1 MLRLATRLP
10 PTSVTDKVP
19 ASMPR
24 MLLLVLAALAA
35 SAVASPPATAAAAE
49 VEALERLAL
58 VDVQRCIMETK
69 EGRRA
74 KKDLEDTFAKGQAR
88 IDRKAKDLQKRFTD
102 LQAKAPLLSQDV
114 LQKRQE
120 ELMRSQAELEQ
131 LGAELQQ
138 EVVEKE
144 GLLTEQI
151 YARVADIVEQ
161 IALEEKIQV
170 VLVRSEM
177 TVLWADPK
185 LDLTNRVIVRYDK
198 NHK

>member
-1 MLRLATRLP
+1 MNGAVVVKNALRVLGAL
-10 PTSVTDKVP
+10 SV
-19 ASMPR
+19 
-24 MLLLVLAALAA
+24 LLCGNHAHAQTM
-35 SAVASPPATAAAAE
+35 SQVASGQSSCTTE
-49 VEALERLAL
+49 GGEGLSTQL

-69 EGRRA
+69 EGKRA
-74 KKDLEDTFAKGQAR
+74 KKELEDTFAKGQAR
-88 IDRKAKDLQKRFTD
+88 IDRKAKDLQKRLAD
-102 LQAKAPLLSQDV
+102 LQAKAPMLSEAE

-131 LGAELQQ
+131 LGQELQQ
-138 EVVEKE
+138 EVMEKE

-151 YARVADIVEQ
+151 YGRVADIVAQ
-161 IALEEKIQV
+161 ISLEDGIQV

-198 NHK
+198 DHK

>member
-1 MLRLATRLP
+1 
-10 PTSVTDKVP
+10 
-19 ASMPR
+19 MPNR
-24 MLLLVLAALAA
+24 MLALVLTAVAGL
-35 SAVASPPATAAAAE
+35 AVASPPVTAVAAAGE
-49 VEALERLAL
+49 VEALERIAL
-58 VDVQRCIMETK
+58 VDMQRCIMETK

-88 IDRKAKDLQKRFTD
+88 IDRKAKDLQKRLAD
-102 LQAKAPLLSQDV
+102 LQAKAPMLSEAE

-120 ELMRSQAELEQ
+120 ELMRSQAELQQ

-138 EVVEKE
+138 EVMEKE

-151 YARVADIVEQ
+151 YGRVADIVEQ

-198 NHK
+198 DHK

>member
-1 MLRLATRLP
+1 MLA
-10 PTSVTDKVP
+10 
-19 ASMPR
+19 
-24 MLLLVLAALAA
+24 LVLSALALT
-35 SAVASPPATAAAAE
+35 AVASPSAPAAAAE
-49 VEALERLAL
+49 VEALERIAL

-69 EGRRA
+69 EGKRA

-88 IDRKAKDLQKRFTD
+88 IERKAKDLQKRLTD
-102 LQAKAPLLSQDV
+102 LQAKAPMLSQAE

-138 EVVEKE
+138 EVMEKE
-144 GLLTEQI
+144 ALLTEQI
-151 YARVADIVEQ
+151 YTRVSDIVQQ
-161 IALEEKIQV
+161 IALEEKLQV

-198 NHK
+198 DHK

>member
-1 MLRLATRLP
+1 
-10 PTSVTDKVP
+10 
-19 ASMPR
+19 MPSR
-24 MLLLVLAALAA
+24 MLALALAALAL
-35 SAVASPPATAAAAE
+35 SAVSPSATAVAAAPE
-49 VEALERLAL
+49 VDALERIAL

-69 EGRRA
+69 EGKRA

-88 IDRKAKDLQKRFTD
+88 IDRKAKDLQKRFAD
-102 LQAKAPLLSQDV
+102 LQAKAPMLSESE

-120 ELMRSQAELEQ
+120 ELLRSQAELEQ
-131 LGAELQQ
+131 LNTELQQ
-138 EVVEKE
+138 EVMEKE

-151 YARVADIVEQ
+151 YTRVADIVKQ
-161 IALEEKIQV
+161 IALEEKVQV

-198 NHK
+198 DHK

>member
-1 MLRLATRLP
+1 MRGA
-10 PTSVTDKVP
+10 DKVP
-19 ASMPR
+19 AAMPR
-24 MLLLVLAALAA
+24 LLAFAFTALAV
-35 SAVASPPATAAAAE
+35 SAVVSPPATAVAAD
-49 VEALERLAL
+49 VEALERVAL

-88 IDRKAKDLQKRFTD
+88 MDRKAKDLQKRLAD
-102 LQAKAPLLSQDV
+102 LQAKAPMLSEAE
-114 LQKRQE
+114 LMKRQE
-120 ELMRSQAELEQ
+120 GLMRSQAELEQ
-131 LGAELQQ
+131 LGQELQQ
-138 EVVEKE
+138 EVMEKE

-151 YARVADIVEQ
+151 YTRVSDIVEQ